1 MAKDKKTK
9 DADPVATALTTPD
22 APADTAVETAP
33 DDAAASVVPPTRP
46 SERAAATPGPTPAP
60 GRSPATPPPPHPAP
74 NPVLHPGD
82 AAVAAVS
89 EVARVVRTVL
99 PNRAPAY
106 LGGAALLV
114 LGIVDLPA
122 AAGGALAYEALR
134 RWGPRPPAR
143 R

>member
-9 DADPVATALTTPD
+9 DPDPVATALTAPD
-22 APADTAVETAP
+22 APADIAVETAP
-33 DDAAASVVPPTRP
+33 DGAAASVVPPAGPPERLAAPRRP
-46 SERAAATPGPTPAP
+46 APVPAPANTPA
-60 GRSPATPPPPHPAP
+60 T

-114 LGIVDLPA
+114 LGVVDLPVV
-122 AAGGALAYEALR
+122 AGGALAYEALR
-134 RWGPRPPAR
+134 RWGPAPAR
-143 R
+143 STH